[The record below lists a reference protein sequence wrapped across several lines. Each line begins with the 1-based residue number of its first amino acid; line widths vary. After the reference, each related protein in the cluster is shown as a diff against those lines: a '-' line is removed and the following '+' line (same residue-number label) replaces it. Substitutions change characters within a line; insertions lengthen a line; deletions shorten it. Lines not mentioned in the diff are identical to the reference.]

1 MLFVL
6 PKESLLEILFKQDK
20 NIYDK
25 LKRLFNTNGKEIE
38 EYYPNHICL
47 DMINKEFMWQSKIF
61 LKDPKNKKY
70 KAIIEN
76 EIAFEKRYFKLL
88 SPCLDAALSEPI
100 QLRRSY
106 GWPYPPKPTRLR
118 SVIV

>member
-1 MLFVL
+1 MKVQEKQITILNEKTIIKTKPFTPLEQLLFVL

-38 EYYPNHICL
+38 EYYPNRICL

-61 LKDPKNKKY
+61 LKDPKN
-70 KAIIEN
+70 N
-76 EIAFEKRYFKLL
+76 LFYFF
-88 SPCLDAALSEPI
+88 I
-100 QLRRSY
+100 
-106 GWPYPPKPTRLR
+106 
-118 SVIV
+118 